1 MRIIAFFT
9 ALLAVSLPVRA
20 IEVLTTIKP
29 LGFIA
34 AAITD
39 GVSEPKVLLPT
50 GASPHDFSLRPSDIR
65 NINGAGLVVW
75 VGPELEGFMA
85 KLLASHPH
93 ALALAQVEGMPLFNY
108 ATQGS
113 HGSHDH
119 DNPDH
124 ATHEHA
130 GHDHDEG
137 HEGHE
142 GHHHEGIDPHIWL
155 GPTQAKVIAKA
166 IASELGKLDPANQV
180 RYEANLAAFDA
191 KVDAKEKVIAGQM
204 KAVNQKGYFVF
215 HEAYGYWERHYG
227 MSSKGHFTVSPER
240 RPGAKTLV
248 DIRKAL
254 EDKQASCIYAEP
266 QFSPAVIESVARN
279 TGAKVLLLDEV
290 GEQVPLGPDGYPQF
304 MQQLA
309 DAFAQC
315 R

>member
-1 MRIIAFFT
+1 MRIIVLFT

-65 NINGAGLVVW
+65 NINSAGLVVW

-85 KLLASHPH
+85 KPLANHPH
-93 ALALAQVEGMPLFNY
+93 ALALTQVEGMPLFNY
-108 ATQGS
+108 ATQDS
-113 HGSHDH
+113 HDFHDH
-119 DNPDH
+119 DDHDH
-124 ATHEHA
+124 AAHEH
-130 GHDHDEG
+130 GDHD
-137 HEGHE
+137 EGHE
-142 GHHHEGIDPHIWL
+142 GHHHEGVDPHIWL

-166 IASELGKLDPANQV
+166 IASELGKLDPANQA
-180 RYEANLAAFDA
+180 RYDANLAAFDA
-191 KVDAKEKVIAGQM
+191 KVDAKDKVIAGQM
-204 KAVNQKGYFVF
+204 KAVNEKGYFVF

-254 EDKQASCIYAEP
+254 EEKQASCIYAEP

>member
-1 MRIIAFFT
+1 MRIIALFT

-65 NINGAGLVVW
+65 NINSADLVVW

-85 KLLASHPH
+85 KPLANHPH
-93 ALALAQVEGMPLFNY
+93 ALALTQVEGMPLFNY
-108 ATQGS
+108 ATQDS
-113 HGSHDH
+113 HDSHDH
-119 DNPDH
+119 DDHDH
-124 ATHEHA
+124 AAHEH
-130 GHDHDEG
+130 GDHD
-137 HEGHE
+137 EGHE
-142 GHHHEGIDPHIWL
+142 GHHHEGVDPHIWL

-166 IASELGKLDPANQV
+166 IASELGKLDPANQA
-180 RYEANLAAFDA
+180 RYDANLAAFDTT
-191 KVDAKEKVIAGQM
+191 VDAKDKVIAGQM
-204 KAVNQKGYFVF
+204 KAVNEKGYFVF

-254 EDKQASCIYAEP
+254 EEKQASCIYAEP

>member
-1 MRIIAFFT
+1 MRILALIT

-20 IEVLTTIKP
+20 LEVLTTIKP

-65 NINGAGLVVW
+65 SINEADLVVW

-85 KLLASHPH
+85 KPLAKHPH
-93 ALALAQVEGMPLFNY
+93 VLTLTRVEGMPLFDY
-108 ATQGS
+108 SKLAG
-113 HGSHDH
+113 HE
-119 DNPDH
+119 
-124 ATHEHA
+124 EHA
-130 GHDHDEG
+130 DEAHEGHDHD
-137 HEGHE
+137 GHE
-142 GHHHEGIDPHIWL
+142 GHHHEGVDPHIWL
-155 GPTQAKVIAKA
+155 GPTQALVIAKA
-166 IASELGKLDPANQV
+166 LSETLSAQDPANAE
-180 RYEANLAAFDA
+180 RYRANLLAFKAEVEA
-191 KVDAKEKVIAGQM
+191 KDKVIAEQM

-248 DIRKAL
+248 EIRKAL
-254 EDKQASCIYAEP
+254 EEKKASCIYAEP

-290 GEQVPLGPDGYPQF
+290 GEQVPLGPDGYPRF

-309 DAFAQC
+309 DAFAEC

>member
-1 MRIIAFFT
+1 MRIIALFT

-39 GVSEPKVLLPT
+39 GVSKPKVLLPT

-65 NINGAGLVVW
+65 SINSANLVVW

-85 KLLASHPH
+85 KPLANHPH
-93 ALALAQVEGMPLFNY
+93 ALALTQVEGMPLFNY
-108 ATQGS
+108 ATQDS
-113 HGSHDH
+113 HDSHDH
-119 DNPDH
+119 DDH
-124 ATHEHA
+124 DYAAHEH
-130 GHDHDEG
+130 GDHD
-137 HEGHE
+137 EGHE
-142 GHHHEGIDPHIWL
+142 GHHHEGVDPHIWL

-166 IASELGKLDPANQV
+166 IASELGKLDPANQA
-180 RYEANLAAFDA
+180 RYDANLAAFDT
-191 KVDAKEKVIAGQM
+191 KVDAKDKVIAGQM
-204 KAVNQKGYFVF
+204 KAVNEKGYFVF

-254 EDKQASCIYAEP
+254 EEKQASCIYAEP

>member
-1 MRIIAFFT
+1 MRIIALFT

-65 NINGAGLVVW
+65 SINSADLVVW

-85 KLLASHPH
+85 KPLANHPH
-93 ALALAQVEGMPLFNY
+93 ALALTQVEGMPLFNY
-108 ATQGS
+108 ATQDS
-113 HGSHDH
+113 HDSHDH
-119 DNPDH
+119 DDHDH
-124 ATHEHA
+124 AAHEH
-130 GHDHDEG
+130 GEHD
-137 HEGHE
+137 EGHE
-142 GHHHEGIDPHIWL
+142 GHHHEGVDPHIWL

-166 IASELGKLDPANQV
+166 IASELGKLDPANQA
-180 RYEANLAAFDA
+180 RYDANLAAFDT
-191 KVDAKEKVIAGQM
+191 KVDAKDKVIAGQM
-204 KAVNQKGYFVF
+204 KAVNEKGYFVF

>member
-1 MRIIAFFT
+1 MRIIALFT

-65 NINGAGLVVW
+65 SINSADLVVW

-85 KLLASHPH
+85 KPLANHPH
-93 ALALAQVEGMPLFNY
+93 ALTLTQVDGMPLFNY
-108 ATQGS
+108 ATQDS
-113 HGSHDH
+113 HDSHDH
-119 DNPDH
+119 DDHDH
-124 ATHEHA
+124 AVHEH
-130 GHDHDEG
+130 GDHD
-137 HEGHE
+137 EGHE
-142 GHHHEGIDPHIWL
+142 GHHHEGVDPHIWL
-155 GPTQAKVIAKA
+155 GPMQAKVIAKA
-166 IASELGKLDPANQV
+166 IASELGKLDPANQA
-180 RYEANLAAFDA
+180 RYDANLAAFDA
-191 KVDAKEKVIAGQM
+191 KVDTKDKVIAGQM
-204 KAVNQKGYFVF
+204 KAVNEKGYFVF

-254 EDKQASCIYAEP
+254 EEKQASCIYAEP

>member
-1 MRIIAFFT
+1 MRIIALFT

-65 NINGAGLVVW
+65 SINSADLVVW

-85 KLLASHPH
+85 KPLANYPH
-93 ALALAQVEGMPLFNY
+93 ALTLTQVEGMPLFNY
-108 ATQGS
+108 ATQDS
-113 HGSHDH
+113 HGSHDDH
-119 DNPDH
+119 DH
-124 ATHEHA
+124 AAHEH
-130 GHDHDEG
+130 GDHD
-137 HEGHE
+137 EGHE
-142 GHHHEGIDPHIWL
+142 GHHHEGVDPHIWL

-166 IASELGKLDPANQV
+166 IASELGKLDPANQA
-180 RYEANLAAFDA
+180 RYDANLAAFDT
-191 KVDAKEKVIAGQM
+191 KVDAKDKVIAGQM
-204 KAVNQKGYFVF
+204 KAVNEKGYFVF

-254 EDKQASCIYAEP
+254 EEKQASCIYAEP

>member
-1 MRIIAFFT
+1 MRILTLIT

-20 IEVLTTIKP
+20 LEVLTTIKP

-39 GVSEPKVLLPT
+39 GVSEPRVLLPT

-65 NINGAGLVVW
+65 SIQGADLVVW

-85 KLLASHPH
+85 KPLAKHPH
-93 ALALAQVEGMPLFNY
+93 VLTLTRVEGMQLFDY
-108 ATQGS
+108 AKQEG
-113 HGSHDH
+113 HE
-119 DNPDH
+119 
-124 ATHEHA
+124 EHA
-130 GHDHDEG
+130 DEGHDHD
-137 HEGHE
+137 GHE
-142 GHHHEGIDPHIWL
+142 GHHHEGVDPHIWL
-155 GPTQAKVIAKA
+155 GPTQALVIASA
-166 IASELGKLDPANQV
+166 LSETLSAQDPANAE
-180 RYEANLAAFDA
+180 RYRANLLTFKA
-191 KVDAKEKVIAGQM
+191 KVAAKDKLISEQM

-227 MSSKGHFTVSPER
+227 MSSKGHFTVNPER

-248 DIRKAL
+248 EIRKAL
-254 EDKQASCIYAEP
+254 QEKQASCIYAEP

-290 GEQVPLGPDGYPQF
+290 GEQVPIGADGYPQF

>member
-1 MRIIAFFT
+1 MRIIALFT

-65 NINGAGLVVW
+65 NINSAGLVVW

-85 KLLASHPH
+85 KPLANHPH
-93 ALALAQVEGMPLFNY
+93 ALALTQVEGMPLFNY
-108 ATQGS
+108 ATQDS
-113 HGSHDH
+113 HDSHDH
-119 DNPDH
+119 DDHDH
-124 ATHEHA
+124 AAHEH
-130 GHDHDEG
+130 GDHD
-137 HEGHE
+137 EGHE
-142 GHHHEGIDPHIWL
+142 GHHHEGVDPHIWL

-166 IASELGKLDPANQV
+166 IASELGKLDPANQA
-180 RYEANLAAFDA
+180 RYDANLAAFDT
-191 KVDAKEKVIAGQM
+191 KVDAKDKVIAGQM
-204 KAVNQKGYFVF
+204 KAVNEKGYFVF

-254 EDKQASCIYAEP
+254 EEKQASCIYAEP

>member
-1 MRIIAFFT
+1 MRIIALFT

-65 NINGAGLVVW
+65 NINSAGLVVW

-85 KLLASHPH
+85 KPLVNHTH
-93 ALALAQVEGMPLFNY
+93 ALALTQVEGMPLFNY
-108 ATQGS
+108 ATQDS
-113 HGSHDH
+113 HDSHDH
-119 DNPDH
+119 DDHDH
-124 ATHEHA
+124 AAHEH
-130 GHDHDEG
+130 GDHD
-137 HEGHE
+137 EGHE
-142 GHHHEGIDPHIWL
+142 GHHHEGVDPHIWL

-166 IASELGKLDPANQV
+166 IASELGKLDPANQA
-180 RYEANLAAFDA
+180 RYDANLAAFDA
-191 KVDAKEKVIAGQM
+191 KVDAKDKVIAGQM
-204 KAVNQKGYFVF
+204 KAVNEKGYFVF

-254 EDKQASCIYAEP
+254 EEKQASCIYAEP

>member
-1 MRIIAFFT
+1 MRIIALFT

-65 NINGAGLVVW
+65 SINSADLVVW
-75 VGPELEGFMA
+75 VGPELEGFIA
-85 KLLASHPH
+85 KPLANHPH
-93 ALALAQVEGMPLFNY
+93 ALTLTQVEGMPLFNY
-108 ATQGS
+108 ATQDS

-119 DNPDH
+119 DDHDH
-124 ATHEHA
+124 AAHEH
-130 GHDHDEG
+130 GDHD
-137 HEGHE
+137 EGHE
-142 GHHHEGIDPHIWL
+142 GHHHEGVDPHIWL

-166 IASELGKLDPANQV
+166 IASELGKLDPANQA
-180 RYEANLAAFDA
+180 RYDANLAAFDT
-191 KVDAKEKVIAGQM
+191 KVDAKDKVIAGQM
-204 KAVNQKGYFVF
+204 KAVNEKGYFVF

-254 EDKQASCIYAEP
+254 EEKQASCIYAEP

>member
-1 MRIIAFFT
+1 MRIIALFT

-65 NINGAGLVVW
+65 SINSADLVVW

-85 KLLASHPH
+85 KPLANHPH
-93 ALALAQVEGMPLFNY
+93 ALALTQVEGMPLFNY
-108 ATQGS
+108 ATQDS
-113 HGSHDH
+113 HDSHDH
-119 DNPDH
+119 DDHDH
-124 ATHEHA
+124 AAHEH
-130 GHDHDEG
+130 GDHD
-137 HEGHE
+137 EGHE
-142 GHHHEGIDPHIWL
+142 GHHHEGVDPHIWL

-166 IASELGKLDPANQV
+166 IASELGKLDPANQA
-180 RYEANLAAFDA
+180 RYDANLAAFDT
-191 KVDAKEKVIAGQM
+191 KVDAKDKVIAGQM
-204 KAVNQKGYFVF
+204 KAVNEKGYFVF

-254 EDKQASCIYAEP
+254 EEKQASCIYAEP

-290 GEQVPLGPDGYPQF
+290 GEQVPLSPDGYPQF

>member
-1 MRIIAFFT
+1 MRIIALFT

-65 NINGAGLVVW
+65 SINSADLVVW

-85 KLLASHPH
+85 KPLANHPH
-93 ALALAQVEGMPLFNY
+93 ALTLTQVDGMPLFNY
-108 ATQGS
+108 ATQDS
-113 HGSHDH
+113 HDSHDH
-119 DNPDH
+119 DDHDH
-124 ATHEHA
+124 AVHEH
-130 GHDHDEG
+130 GDHD
-137 HEGHE
+137 EGHE
-142 GHHHEGIDPHIWL
+142 GHHHEGVDPHIWL
-155 GPTQAKVIAKA
+155 GPMQAKVIAKA
-166 IASELGKLDPANQV
+166 IASELGKLDPANQA
-180 RYEANLAAFDA
+180 RYDANLAAFDA
-191 KVDAKEKVIAGQM
+191 KVDAKDKVIAGQM
-204 KAVNQKGYFVF
+204 KAVNEKGYFVF

-227 MSSKGHFTVSPER
+227 MSSKGYFTVSPER

-254 EDKQASCIYAEP
+254 EEKQASCIYAEP

>member
-20 IEVLTTIKP
+20 VEVLTTIKP

-65 NINGAGLVVW
+65 SINGAGLVVW

-85 KLLASHPH
+85 KPLANHPH
-93 ALALAQVEGMPLFNY
+93 ALTLTQVPGMPLFNY
-108 ATQGS
+108 ATKD
-113 HGSHDH
+113 SHDGHQH
-119 DNPDH
+119 DDH
-124 ATHEHA
+124 ATHEH
-130 GHDHDEG
+130 GD
-137 HEGHE
+137 EGHE

-191 KVDAKEKVIAGQM
+191 KVDAKGKVIAAQM
-204 KAVNQKGYFVF
+204 QAVNQKGYFVF

-248 DIRKAL
+248 EIRKAL
-254 EDKQASCIYAEP
+254 EEKQASCIYAEP

-279 TGAKVLLLDEV
+279 TGARVLLLDEV

-304 MQQLA
+304 MDQLA
-309 DAFAQC
+309 SAFAQC

>member
-20 IEVLTTIKP
+20 VEVLTTIKP

-34 AAITD
+34 AAITE
-39 GVSEPKVLLPT
+39 GVSEPEVLLPT
-50 GASPHDFSLRPSDIR
+50 GASPHDFSLRPSDVRSIR
-65 NINGAGLVVW
+65 EADLVVW
-75 VGPELEGFMA
+75 VGPELEGFMS
-85 KLLASHPH
+85 KPLANHPH
-93 ALALAQVEGMPLFNY
+93 VLTLTQVPGMPLFNY
-108 ATQGS
+108 ATK
-113 HGSHDH
+113 GSHDGHQH
-119 DNPDH
+119 DDH
-124 ATHEHA
+124 AA
-130 GHDHDEG
+130 HDHGD
-137 HEGHE
+137 EGHE

-155 GPTQAKVIAKA
+155 GPMQAKVIANA
-166 IASELGKLDPANQV
+166 IASELGKQDPPNKA
-180 RYEANLAAFDA
+180 RYEANLAAFTA
-191 KVDAKEKVIAGQM
+191 KVDARDKVIAGQM

-248 DIRKAL
+248 EIRKAL
-254 EDKQASCIYAEP
+254 EEKQASCIYAEP

-279 TGAKVLLLDEV
+279 TGARVLLLDEV

-304 MQQLA
+304 MDQLA
-309 DAFAQC
+309 NAFAQC

>member
-1 MRIIAFFT
+1 MRIIALFT

-65 NINGAGLVVW
+65 SINSADLVVW

-85 KLLASHPH
+85 KPLANHPH
-93 ALALAQVEGMPLFNY
+93 ALALTQVEGMPLFNY
-108 ATQGS
+108 ATQDS
-113 HGSHDH
+113 HDSHDH
-119 DNPDH
+119 DDHDH
-124 ATHEHA
+124 AAHEH
-130 GHDHDEG
+130 GNHDHDEG
-137 HEGHE
+137 HEGH
-142 GHHHEGIDPHIWL
+142 HHEGVDPHIWL

-166 IASELGKLDPANQV
+166 IASELGKLDPANQA
-180 RYEANLAAFDA
+180 RYDANLAAFVT
-191 KVDAKEKVIAGQM
+191 KVDAKDKVIAGQM
-204 KAVNQKGYFVF
+204 KAVNEKGYFVF

-254 EDKQASCIYAEP
+254 EEKQASCIYAEP

>member
-1 MRIIAFFT
+1 MRIIALFT

-65 NINGAGLVVW
+65 SINGAGLVVW

-85 KLLASHPH
+85 KPLANHPH
-93 ALALAQVEGMPLFNY
+93 ALALTQVEGMPLFNY
-108 ATQGS
+108 ATQDS
-113 HGSHDH
+113 HDSHDH
-119 DNPDH
+119 DDH
-124 ATHEHA
+124 VHASHEH
-130 GHDHDEG
+130 GDHD
-137 HEGHE
+137 EGHE
-142 GHHHEGIDPHIWL
+142 GHHHEGVDPHIWL
-155 GPTQAKVIAKA
+155 GPTQAKMIAKA
-166 IASELGKLDPANQV
+166 IASELGKLDPANQA
-180 RYEANLAAFDA
+180 RYDTNLAAFDA
-191 KVDAKEKVIAGQM
+191 KVDAKDKVIAGQM
-204 KAVNQKGYFVF
+204 TAVNEKGYFVF

-254 EDKQASCIYAEP
+254 EEKQASCIYAEP

>member
-1 MRIIAFFT
+1 MRIIALFT

-65 NINGAGLVVW
+65 SINSADLVVW

-85 KLLASHPH
+85 KPLANHSH
-93 ALALAQVEGMPLFNY
+93 ALALTQVEGMPLFNY
-108 ATQGS
+108 ATQDS
-113 HGSHDH
+113 HDSHDH
-119 DNPDH
+119 DDHDH
-124 ATHEHA
+124 AAHEH
-130 GHDHDEG
+130 GDHD
-137 HEGHE
+137 EGHE
-142 GHHHEGIDPHIWL
+142 GHHHEGVDPHIWL

-166 IASELGKLDPANQV
+166 IASELGKLDPANQA
-180 RYEANLAAFDA
+180 RYDANLAAFDA
-191 KVDAKEKVIAGQM
+191 KVDAKDKVIAGQM
-204 KAVNQKGYFVF
+204 KAVNEKGYFVF
-215 HEAYGYWERHYG
+215 HEAYGYWERQYG

-254 EDKQASCIYAEP
+254 EEKQASCIYAEP

>member
-1 MRIIAFFT
+1 MRILALIT

-20 IEVLTTIKP
+20 LEVLTTIKP

-65 NINGAGLVVW
+65 SINDADLVVW

-85 KLLASHPH
+85 KPLANHSHV
-93 ALALAQVEGMPLFNY
+93 LTLTQVEGMPLFDY
-108 ATQGS
+108 AKQEG
-113 HGSHDH
+113 
-119 DNPDH
+119 
-124 ATHEHA
+124 HEEYADEEHE
-130 GHDHDEG
+130 GHDHDG
-137 HEGHE
+137 HT
-142 GHHHEGIDPHIWL
+142 GHHHEGIDPHLWL
-155 GPTQAKVIAKA
+155 GPTQAKVIARA
-166 IASELGKLDPANQV
+166 IAVELGKQDPANKS

-191 KVDAKEKVIAGQM
+191 KVDAKDKIIAEQM

-240 RPGAKTLV
+240 RPGARTLV
-248 DIRKAL
+248 EIRKAL
-254 EDKQASCIYAEP
+254 EEKQASCIYAEP

-309 DAFAQC
+309 DAFAEC

>member
-1 MRIIAFFT
+1 MRIIALFT

-34 AAITD
+34 AAISD
-39 GVSEPKVLLPT
+39 GVSEPKVLLPI

-65 NINGAGLVVW
+65 NINSAGLVVW

-85 KLLASHPH
+85 KPVANHPH
-93 ALALAQVEGMPLFNY
+93 ALALTQVEGMPLFNY
-108 ATQGS
+108 ATQDS
-113 HGSHDH
+113 HDSHDH
-119 DNPDH
+119 DDHDH
-124 ATHEHA
+124 AAHEH
-130 GHDHDEG
+130 GDHD
-137 HEGHE
+137 EGHE
-142 GHHHEGIDPHIWL
+142 GHHHEGVDPHIWL

-166 IASELGKLDPANQV
+166 IASELGKLDPANQA
-180 RYEANLAAFDA
+180 RYDANLAAFDA

-204 KAVNQKGYFVF
+204 KAVNEKGYFVF

-254 EDKQASCIYAEP
+254 EEKQASCIYAEP
-266 QFSPAVIESVARN
+266 QFSPAVIESVALN

>member
-1 MRIIAFFT
+1 MRIIALFT

-65 NINGAGLVVW
+65 SINSADLVVW

-85 KLLASHPH
+85 KPLANHPH
-93 ALALAQVEGMPLFNY
+93 ALALTQVEGMPLFNY
-108 ATQGS
+108 ATQDS
-113 HGSHDH
+113 HDSHDH
-119 DNPDH
+119 DDHDH
-124 ATHEHA
+124 AAHEH
-130 GHDHDEG
+130 GNHDHDEG
-137 HEGHE
+137 HEGH
-142 GHHHEGIDPHIWL
+142 HHEGVDPHIWL

-166 IASELGKLDPANQV
+166 IASELGKLDPANQA
-180 RYEANLAAFDA
+180 RYDANLAAFDA
-191 KVDAKEKVIAGQM
+191 KVDAKDKVIAGQM
-204 KAVNQKGYFVF
+204 KAVNEKGYFVF

-254 EDKQASCIYAEP
+254 EEKQASCIYAEP

-290 GEQVPLGPDGYPQF
+290 GEQVPLGPDGYTQF

>member
-1 MRIIAFFT
+1 MRIIALFT

-65 NINGAGLVVW
+65 SINSADLVVW

-85 KLLASHPH
+85 KPLANHPH
-93 ALALAQVEGMPLFNY
+93 ALALTQVEGMPLFNY
-108 ATQGS
+108 AIQDS
-113 HGSHDH
+113 HDSHDH
-119 DNPDH
+119 DDHDH
-124 ATHEHA
+124 AAHEH
-130 GHDHDEG
+130 GDHD
-137 HEGHE
+137 EGHE
-142 GHHHEGIDPHIWL
+142 GHHHEGVDPHIWL

-166 IASELGKLDPANQV
+166 IASELGKLDPANQA
-180 RYEANLAAFDA
+180 RYDANLAAFDT
-191 KVDAKEKVIAGQM
+191 KVDAKDKVIAGQM
-204 KAVNQKGYFVF
+204 KAVNEKGYFVF

-254 EDKQASCIYAEP
+254 EEKQASCIYAEP

>member
-1 MRIIAFFT
+1 MRIIALFT

-29 LGFIA
+29 LGFIT

-65 NINGAGLVVW
+65 SINSADLVVW

-85 KLLASHPH
+85 KPLANHPH
-93 ALALAQVEGMPLFNY
+93 ALALTQVEGMPLFNY
-108 ATQGS
+108 ATQDS
-113 HGSHDH
+113 HDSHDH
-119 DNPDH
+119 DDHDH
-124 ATHEHA
+124 AAHEH
-130 GHDHDEG
+130 GNHDHDEG
-137 HEGHE
+137 HEGH
-142 GHHHEGIDPHIWL
+142 HHEGVDPHIWL

-166 IASELGKLDPANQV
+166 IASELGKLDPANQA
-180 RYEANLAAFDA
+180 RYDANLAAFVT
-191 KVDAKEKVIAGQM
+191 KVDAKDKVIAGQM
-204 KAVNQKGYFVF
+204 KAVNEKGYFVF

-254 EDKQASCIYAEP
+254 EEKQASCIYAEP

>member
-1 MRIIAFFT
+1 MRIIVLFT

-65 NINGAGLVVW
+65 NINSAGLVVW

-85 KLLASHPH
+85 KPLANHPH
-93 ALALAQVEGMPLFNY
+93 ALTLTQVEGMPLFNY
-108 ATQGS
+108 ATQDS
-113 HGSHDH
+113 HDSHDH
-119 DNPDH
+119 DDHDH
-124 ATHEHA
+124 AAHEH
-130 GHDHDEG
+130 GDHD
-137 HEGHE
+137 EGHE
-142 GHHHEGIDPHIWL
+142 GHHHEGVDPHIWL

-166 IASELGKLDPANQV
+166 IASELGKLDPANQA
-180 RYEANLAAFDA
+180 RYDANLAAFDT
-191 KVDAKEKVIAGQM
+191 KVDAKDKVIAGQM
-204 KAVNQKGYFVF
+204 KAVNEKGYFVF

-227 MSSKGHFTVSPER
+227 MSSKGRFTVSPER

-254 EDKQASCIYAEP
+254 EEKQASCIYAEP

>member
-1 MRIIAFFT
+1 MRIIALFT

-65 NINGAGLVVW
+65 SINSADLVVW

-85 KLLASHPH
+85 KPLANHPH
-93 ALALAQVEGMPLFNY
+93 ALALTQVEGMPLFNY
-108 ATQGS
+108 ATQDS
-113 HGSHDH
+113 HDSHDH
-119 DNPDH
+119 DDHDH
-124 ATHEHA
+124 AAHEH
-130 GHDHDEG
+130 GNHDHDEG
-137 HEGHE
+137 HEGH
-142 GHHHEGIDPHIWL
+142 HHEGVDPHIWL

-166 IASELGKLDPANQV
+166 IASELGKLDPANQA
-180 RYEANLAAFDA
+180 RYDANLAAFVT
-191 KVDAKEKVIAGQM
+191 KVDAKDKVIAGQM
-204 KAVNQKGYFVF
+204 KAVNEKGYFVF

-254 EDKQASCIYAEP
+254 EEKQASCIYAEP

-290 GEQVPLGPDGYPQF
+290 GELVPLGPDGYPQF

>member
-1 MRIIAFFT
+1 MRILTLIT

-20 IEVLTTIKP
+20 LEVLTTIKP

-50 GASPHDFSLRPSDIR
+50 GASPHDFALRPSDIR
-65 NINGAGLVVW
+65 SINEADLVVW
-75 VGPELEGFMA
+75 VGPGLEGFMA
-85 KLLASHPH
+85 KPLAKHPH
-93 ALALAQVEGMPLFNY
+93 VLTLTRVEGMPLFDY
-108 ATQGS
+108 SKQAG
-113 HGSHDH
+113 
-119 DNPDH
+119 
-124 ATHEHA
+124 HEEPADEEHE
-130 GHDHDEG
+130 GHDHD
-137 HEGHE
+137 GHE
-142 GHHHEGIDPHIWL
+142 GHHHEGVDPHIWL
-155 GPTQAKVIAKA
+155 GPTQALVIARA
-166 IASELGKLDPANQV
+166 MSETLSARDPGNAE
-180 RYEANLAAFDA
+180 RYRANLLAFQA
-191 KVDAKEKVIAGQM
+191 KVDAKDKVIAGQM
-204 KAVNQKGYFVF
+204 KVVNQKGYFVF

-248 DIRKAL
+248 EIRKAL
-254 EDKQASCIYAEP
+254 EEKQASCIYAEP

-309 DAFAQC
+309 NAFAQC

>member
-1 MRIIAFFT
+1 MRILTLIT

-20 IEVLTTIKP
+20 LEVLTTIKP

-50 GASPHDFSLRPSDIR
+50 GASPHDFALRPSDIR
-65 NINGAGLVVW
+65 SINEAGLVVW

-85 KLLASHPH
+85 KPLAKHPH
-93 ALALAQVEGMPLFNY
+93 VLTLTRVEGMPLFDY
-108 ATQGS
+108 SKQAG
-113 HGSHDH
+113 
-119 DNPDH
+119 
-124 ATHEHA
+124 HEEPADEEHE
-130 GHDHDEG
+130 GHDHD
-137 HEGHE
+137 GHE
-142 GHHHEGIDPHIWL
+142 GHHHEGVDPHIWL
-155 GPTQAKVIAKA
+155 GPTQALVIARA
-166 IASELGKLDPANQV
+166 MSETLSARDPGNAE
-180 RYEANLAAFDA
+180 RYRANLLAFQA
-191 KVDAKEKVIAGQM
+191 KVDAKDKVIAGQM

-248 DIRKAL
+248 EIRKAL
-254 EDKQASCIYAEP
+254 EEKQASCIYAEP

>member
-1 MRIIAFFT
+1 MRIIALFT

-65 NINGAGLVVW
+65 SINSADLVVW
-75 VGPELEGFMA
+75 VGPELEGFMT
-85 KLLASHPH
+85 KPLANHPH
-93 ALALAQVEGMPLFNY
+93 ALALTQVEGMPLFNY
-108 ATQGS
+108 ATQDS
-113 HGSHDH
+113 HDSHDH
-119 DNPDH
+119 DDHDH
-124 ATHEHA
+124 AAHEH
-130 GHDHDEG
+130 GDHD
-137 HEGHE
+137 EGHE
-142 GHHHEGIDPHIWL
+142 GHHHEGVDPHIWL

-166 IASELGKLDPANQV
+166 IASELGKLDPANQA
-180 RYEANLAAFDA
+180 RYDANLAAFDT
-191 KVDAKEKVIAGQM
+191 KVDAKDKVIAGQM
-204 KAVNQKGYFVF
+204 KAVNEKGYFVF

-254 EDKQASCIYAEP
+254 EEKQASCIYAEP

>member
-1 MRIIAFFT
+1 MRIIALFT
-9 ALLAVSLPVRA
+9 VLLAVSLPVRA

-65 NINGAGLVVW
+65 SINSADLVVW

-85 KLLASHPH
+85 KPLANHPH
-93 ALALAQVEGMPLFNY
+93 ALALTQVEGMPLFNY
-108 ATQGS
+108 ATQDS
-113 HGSHDH
+113 HDSHDH
-119 DNPDH
+119 DDHDH
-124 ATHEHA
+124 AAHEH
-130 GHDHDEG
+130 GDHD
-137 HEGHE
+137 EGHE
-142 GHHHEGIDPHIWL
+142 GHHHEGVDPHIWL

-166 IASELGKLDPANQV
+166 IASELGKLDPANQA
-180 RYEANLAAFDA
+180 RYDANLAAFDT
-191 KVDAKEKVIAGQM
+191 KVDAKDKVIAGQM
-204 KAVNQKGYFVF
+204 KAVNEKGYFVF

-254 EDKQASCIYAEP
+254 EEKQASCIYAEP

>member
-1 MRIIAFFT
+1 MRIIALFT

-39 GVSEPKVLLPT
+39 GVSEPKVLLPI

-65 NINGAGLVVW
+65 NINSAGLVVW

-85 KLLASHPH
+85 KPLANHPH
-93 ALALAQVEGMPLFNY
+93 ALALTQVEGMPLFNY
-108 ATQGS
+108 ATQDS
-113 HGSHDH
+113 HDFHDH
-119 DNPDH
+119 DDHDH
-124 ATHEHA
+124 AAHEH
-130 GHDHDEG
+130 GDHD
-137 HEGHE
+137 EGHE
-142 GHHHEGIDPHIWL
+142 GHHHEGVDPHIWL

-166 IASELGKLDPANQV
+166 IASELGKLDPANQA
-180 RYEANLAAFDA
+180 RYDANLAAFDT
-191 KVDAKEKVIAGQM
+191 KVDAKDKVIAGQM
-204 KAVNQKGYFVF
+204 KAVNEKGYFVF

-254 EDKQASCIYAEP
+254 EEKQASCIYAEP

>member
-1 MRIIAFFT
+1 MRIIALFT

-65 NINGAGLVVW
+65 NINSAGLVVW

-85 KLLASHPH
+85 KPLANHPH
-93 ALALAQVEGMPLFNY
+93 ALALTQVEGMPLFNY
-108 ATQGS
+108 ATQDS
-113 HGSHDH
+113 HDSHDH
-119 DNPDH
+119 DDHDH
-124 ATHEHA
+124 AAHEH
-130 GHDHDEG
+130 GDHD
-137 HEGHE
+137 EGHE
-142 GHHHEGIDPHIWL
+142 GHHHEGVDPHIWL

-166 IASELGKLDPANQV
+166 IASELGKLDPANQA
-180 RYEANLAAFDA
+180 RYDANLAAFDT
-191 KVDAKEKVIAGQM
+191 KVDAKDKVIAGQM
-204 KAVNQKGYFVF
+204 KAVNEKGYFVF

-227 MSSKGHFTVSPER
+227 MISKGHFTVSPER

-254 EDKQASCIYAEP
+254 EEKQASCIYAEP